1 MANKAELT
9 DHSLTTLWDKPA
21 RATVDMA
28 LGKELMSY
36 RVAAITERLGWT
48 YFIASECG
56 AIKIGRARNVG
67 GRKDS
72 LQCANPRP
80 LKLLAVVPDGSWE
93 AEYHRRFAEHR
104 IQGEWFDPHPDILAE
119 IARLASSEGE

>member
-1 MANKAELT
+1 MENETNIA
-9 DHSLTTLWDKPA
+9 DHSRIIWSESA
-21 RATVDMA
+21 RATVAMA
-28 LGKELMSY
+28 LGKQRMPY
-36 RVAAITERLGWT
+36 RVRDITERLGWT